1 MTLWLLCLEKAVTL
15 HSSTLAWRI
24 PGTAEPGGLPSAGS
38 HRVGMRVSCMLRKCI
53 EFLEEKMERR
63 GRKGGRKKGNTSHN
77 EFLSFARN

>member
-1 MTLWLLCLEKAVTL
+1 MIGVLLKGHDYKYEV
-15 HSSTLAWRI
+15 
-24 PGTAEPGGLPSAGS
+24 AELIK
-38 HRVGMRVSCMLRKCI
+38 LFTTDF